1 MLNFIESAGALTAGQ
16 LTSTNV
22 GLSFHN
28 VQRKRLEKYGKQ
40 YIATDH
46 QPVQNLLS
54 EGQADTSSSA
64 VKKSRRGFQDTR
76 RLLVISQWYRYAP
89 NAPSYALSPC
99 RLPMGSSTRWSL
111 SLLTLVRVRCNAPPC
126 GEKSIVGIMKLFLR
140 SSENGSGL
148 GEGSWRGW

>member
-1 MLNFIESAGALTAGQ
+1 MLGFIETSGALPVNQ

-46 QPVQNLLS
+46 QPMQNLLS

-64 VKKSRRGFQDTR
+64 VKQSRRGFQDTR
-76 RLLVISQWYRYAP
+76 LHFI
-89 NAPSYALSPC
+89 
-99 RLPMGSSTRWSL
+99 
-111 SLLTLVRVRCNAPPC
+111 LTSACA
-126 GEKSIVGIMKLFLR
+126 FAWLR
-140 SSENGSGL
+140 
-148 GEGSWRGW
+148 

>member
-1 MLNFIESAGALTAGQ
+1 VLNFIESSGALAAGQ
-16 LTSTNV
+16 LTDTNV

-46 QPVQNLLS
+46 QPVKNLLS

-76 RLLVISQWYRYAP
+76 LHFI
-89 NAPSYALSPC
+89 
-99 RLPMGSSTRWSL
+99 
-111 SLLTLVRVRCNAPPC
+111 LTSACAVAW
-126 GEKSIVGIMKLFLR
+126 LR
-140 SSENGSGL
+140 
-148 GEGSWRGW
+148 

>member
-1 MLNFIESAGALTAGQ
+1 MLNFIETSGALTAGQ

-76 RLLVISQWYRYAP
+76 RLLVISQWYRYALDT
-89 NAPSYALSPC
+89 AARDKIRRVL
-99 RLPMGSSTRWSL
+99 LDWTSL
-111 SLLTLVRVRCNAPPC
+111 NIPDGNPINETHFE
-126 GEKSIVGIMKLFLR
+126 GFLKAIR
-140 SSENGSGL
+140 QVMLGL
-148 GEGSWRGW
+148 I